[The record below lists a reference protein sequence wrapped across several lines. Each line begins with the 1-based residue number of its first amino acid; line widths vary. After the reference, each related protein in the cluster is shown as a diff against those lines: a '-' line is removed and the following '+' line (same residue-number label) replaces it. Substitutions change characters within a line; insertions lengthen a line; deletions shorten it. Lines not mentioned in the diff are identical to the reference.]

1 MWRLLCYI
9 ILKSRLKYVWCS
21 ENFNIRKGQMV
32 LERLQ
37 SIFGISS
44 VTKSFTEKRFTL
56 PLPTDESKSLALV
69 GKINL
74 GCPIHPF

>member
-1 MWRLLCYI
+1 
-9 ILKSRLKYVWCS
+9 
-21 ENFNIRKGQMV
+21 MV

-44 VTKSFTEKRFTL
+44 VTKSFTAKRFTL